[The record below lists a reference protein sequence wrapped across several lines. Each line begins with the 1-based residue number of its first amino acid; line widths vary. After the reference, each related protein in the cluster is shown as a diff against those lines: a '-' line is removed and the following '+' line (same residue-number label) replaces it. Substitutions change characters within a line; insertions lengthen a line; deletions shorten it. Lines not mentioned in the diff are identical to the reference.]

1 MQRLERGFTLVEL
14 VLVIVLLGILSA
26 VGMSLFAR
34 SDAFSALAARDR
46 FIAFAHVAQKRALA
60 DSGISSPLILSITQS
75 SSSWTLSLSQNS
87 NVLVSDTLERGSM
100 TLAMNGTTM
109 TNGQQIQ
116 VSYGRDGSTG
126 QNRQWLFSGDYS
138 HPACLTSTG
147 FIHAG
152 NCQS

>member
-26 VGMSLFAR
+26 VGMSLFVR

-60 DSGISSPLILSITQS
+60 DSGSSSSLILTIAQS
-75 SSSWTLSLSQNS
+75 TSSWTLSLSQNS
-87 NVLVSDTLERGSM
+87 SILVTDTLERGSL
-100 TLAMNGTTM
+100 TLALNGTAM
-109 TNGQQIQ
+109 TDGQQIQ
-116 VSYGRDGSTG
+116 VTYGRDGSTG
-126 QNRQWLFSGDYS
+126 INRQWFFSGDYS
-138 HPACLTSTG
+138 HSACLTSTG

-152 NCQS
+152 NCQP